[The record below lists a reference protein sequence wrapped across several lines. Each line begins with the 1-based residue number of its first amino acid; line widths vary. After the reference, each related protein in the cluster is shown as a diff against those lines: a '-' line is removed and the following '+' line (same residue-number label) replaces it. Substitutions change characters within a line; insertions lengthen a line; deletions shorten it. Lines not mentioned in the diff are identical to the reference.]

1 MSALDY
7 SYIIYLFDDSKQKK
21 EYFKIHFEDSWLY
34 VSREVTYYFNIS
46 YTAHTDL
53 TKTGFKYFVSY
64 KWNKIQR

>member
-1 MSALDY
+1 M
-7 SYIIYLFDDSKQKK
+7 IQNKKK

-64 KWNKIQR
+64 KWNKMQR